1 LELSK
6 SFGNTI
12 MVLPFTLI
20 VDRKGQVAYTQLGPL
35 KPGKL
40 DAIVGKLL

>member
-1 LELSK
+1 LEVSK

-12 MVLPFTLI
+12 MALPFTLI
-20 VDRKGQVAYTQLGPL
+20 IDREGQVAYTQLGPL

-40 DAIVGKLL
+40 DAIVRKLL